1 MWDLPLGSTPQVVAI
16 GRNAHGFEPM
26 DRYCLPDLWSLH
38 LYGYDAAL
46 RVDDLELQIRPG
58 HLGLTPPGKTME
70 TRYNGISVHIY
81 VHFRIVGDT
90 QMRQAPAMQDLGSA
104 YESVYQRLY
113 GISGSLAETPERVNA
128 RIWDLLWDVTSSSDS
143 VDDSSGLHLAVQ
155 KAVEIISRE
164 LSEPLTVEFLAA
176 EVGVSEGYLSRLF
189 QAAFG
194 ESTAQYLR
202 RQRIER
208 AEHLLR
214 RSTLPIKMIAHS
226 VGIPDLQHFN
236 KAVRARYGVSP
247 RQLRMG

>member
-1 MWDLPLGSTPQVVAI
+1 M

-38 LYGYDAAL
+38 LYGYEASL
-46 RVDDLELQIRPG
+46 RVDELELQIRPG
-58 HLGLTPPGKTME
+58 YLGLTPPGRTME
-70 TRYNGISVHIY
+70 TRYTGISVHIY
-81 VHFRIVGDT
+81 VHFRVHEAL
-90 QMRQAPAMQDLGSA
+90 QVRRAPAMQDLGGG
-104 YESVYQRLY
+104 YEAVYQRLY
-113 GISGSLAETPERVNA
+113 AVSGSLADSPERVNA
-128 RIWDLLWDVTSSSDS
+128 RVWDLLWDVTSSSDS
-143 VDDSSGLHLAVQ
+143 VDDRSGLHLAVQ

-164 LSEPLTVEFLAA
+164 LSEPLTVEGLAA

-189 QAAFG
+189 QASFG

-236 KAVRARYGVSP
+236 KAVRARCGVSP
-247 RQLRMG
+247 RQLRMS